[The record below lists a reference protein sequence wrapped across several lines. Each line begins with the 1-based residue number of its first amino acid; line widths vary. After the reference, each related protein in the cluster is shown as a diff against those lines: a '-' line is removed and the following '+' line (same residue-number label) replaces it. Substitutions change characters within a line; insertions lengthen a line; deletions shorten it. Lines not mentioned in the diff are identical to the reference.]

1 MPDRFESALRATR
14 VAVLTLLV
22 GGVGAAVFRAL
33 GFPAPFLAGPAV
45 TVTTA
50 ILLGVRLAIPVPLG
64 NACFLL
70 LGIGIGS
77 TVTPEVLQ
85 AAVTWPVSF
94 VVMTMTLLTSL
105 VANRTLLHRAFGFDP
120 FSAMLAATPG
130 HLSYVM
136 GLSTELGSD
145 VSRIAIV
152 QSMRVLFLTVLV
164 PALLALWGVEG
175 DAVTTPTAPMTPL
188 SALMLAAVSVA
199 AAWGLARLNVPAA
212 WLLGGMFVSGAAHAT
227 ELAPGQLPSWLTLA
241 AFTVMGSLIGTRF
254 RGQSLVELR
263 RNLLAGIGVTLVSC
277 GVAAIGALMVARILD
292 LSPALLLISFAPGGV
307 EVMAAMSVQIG
318 VEPTFVAAH
327 HVFRLL
333 ILTAIIPLL
342 FFRGRNRP

>member
-1 MPDRFESALRATR
+1 MHGRIESALHAARI
-14 VAVLTLLV
+14 AVLTLLI
-22 GGVGAAVFRAL
+22 GSTGAIVFRAL
-33 GFPAPFLAGPAV
+33 SFPAPFLAGPAV

-50 ILLGVRLAIPVPLG
+50 ILLGVRLAIPVPLR

-94 VVMTMTLLTSL
+94 AIMTVSLFSSL
-105 VANRTLLHRAFGFDP
+105 VACLTFLHRLFGFDP

-136 GLSTELGSD
+136 GLSAELRSN

-164 PALLALWGVEG
+164 PALLALSGVEG
-175 DAVTTPTAPMTPL
+175 GAVARPIGPL
-188 SALMLAAVSVA
+188 MPLMPLMLLAVVSMA
-199 AAWGLARLNVPAA
+199 AAHGLARLNVPAA
-212 WLLGGMFVSGAAHAT
+212 WLLGGMLVSGAAHAT
-227 ELAPGQLPSWLTLA
+227 ELTSGQLPSCLTLA

-254 RGQSLVELR
+254 QGQSLTELR

-277 GVAAIGALMVARILD
+277 GVAAIGALLVAWILE

-327 HVFRLL
+327 HIFRLL
-333 ILTAIIPLL
+333 ILTAIIPVLSS
-342 FFRGRNRP
+342 RTPP